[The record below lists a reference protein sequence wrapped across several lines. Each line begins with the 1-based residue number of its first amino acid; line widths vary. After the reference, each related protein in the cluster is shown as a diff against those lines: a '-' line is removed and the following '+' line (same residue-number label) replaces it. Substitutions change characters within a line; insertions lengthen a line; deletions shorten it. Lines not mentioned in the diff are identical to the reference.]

1 MTDGRPRITPSL
13 TCTGQHSRALDD
25 KSRVPWPATWRNAGP
40 GLQVSELVL
49 MPSPLLD
56 CVRVVSVPAFEEILG
71 KVEQMAASN
80 VTALFYRRAVIGNAH
95 RVSLDSA
102 GRIAVPESLRELLKL
117 GREMVLVGQG
127 SHVELWN
134 PEAWSKEL
142 ARLAE
147 AGPSYLERLAEM
159 GL

>member
-1 MTDGRPRITPSL
+1 MNGRPSNIGSL
-13 TCTGQHSRALDD
+13 NCTGQHTRALDE
-25 KSRVPWPATWRNAGP
+25 KSRAPWPATWRNAGS
-40 GLQVSELVL
+40 GMQFSELVL

-56 CVRVVSVPAFEEILG
+56 CVRVVSVPTFEEILG

-102 GRIAVPESLRELLKL
+102 GRLAVPESLRDLLKV
-117 GREMVLVGQG
+117 GRELVLVGQG
-127 SHVELWN
+127 SYVELWE
-134 PEAWSKEL
+134 PEAWRKEL
-142 ARLAE
+142 ARLTE

>member
-1 MTDGRPRITPSL
+1 MDGRPSITPSL
-13 TCTGQHSRALDD
+13 NCTGQHTRALDD
-25 KSRVPWPATWRNAGP
+25 KSRVPWPATWRNAGS
-40 GLQVSELVL
+40 GMQFSELVL
-49 MPSPLLD
+49 LPSPLLD
-56 CVRVVSVPAFEEILG
+56 CVRVVSVPTFEEILA

-95 RVSLDSA
+95 RVSLDAA

-127 SHVELWN
+127 SHVELWS
-134 PEAWSKEL
+134 PEAWRKEL
-142 ARLAE
+142 ARLVE
-147 AGPSYLERLAEM
+147 AGPAYLDRLAEM